1 MSKDVAEKSEKA
13 EKGEK
18 GAKAGKEGK
27 APGLDFS
34 YTQNRELSWL
44 RFDDRI
50 LDEAYDETVPVFERL
65 KFCEIVDA
73 ATKG

>member
-65 KFCEIVDA
+65 
-73 ATKG
+73 